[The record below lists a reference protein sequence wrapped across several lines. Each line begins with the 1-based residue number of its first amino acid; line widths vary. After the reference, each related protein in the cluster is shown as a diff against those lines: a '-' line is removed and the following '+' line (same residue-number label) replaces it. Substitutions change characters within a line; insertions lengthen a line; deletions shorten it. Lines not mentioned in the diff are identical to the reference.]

1 MTNGPIKN
9 LCWTLSRFA
18 ITAWVG
24 AAALFV
30 VTSIQEARSLK
41 FDSVVKAELAT
52 LRFPTYYAFAF
63 ALVVAAL
70 VFAVAAGKVQS
81 RVYLGLLIAALVLL
95 VADYFFVYSP
105 LQRMTASVEQAKP
118 ASFEQYHTAE
128 MWVNAGGFII
138 WFIASLVACWPMKLS
153 DSSEPQLQ

>member
-1 MTNGPIKN
+1 MTNCPIKN

-24 AAALFV
+24 ASALFV
-30 VTSIQEARSLK
+30 VTAIQEASSLK

-81 RVYLGLLIAALVLL
+81 RVYLGLLIAALALL
-95 VADYFFVYSP
+95 VADYFLVYRP
-105 LQRMTASVEQAKP
+105 LHSMTALVEQARP
-118 ASFEQYHTAE
+118 ANFNQYHTAAK
-128 MWVNAGGFII
+128 WTNAAGFII

-153 DSSEPQLQ
+153 DSSEPQL